1 MTTQEPVG
9 EQELRQNARQWAARL
24 CAVDVRYDCDANV
37 VDTAEHFAE
46 VMEQRRFL
54 PQFFVRHLEDAMI
67 DCRLPQDFP
76 QPEADAYARP
86 MPQRRG
92 VWFPGMV
99 QRDHLLPALG
109 TPDIP
114 PLEGRQP
121 LLPAEGSALGAI
133 NLAAHLTKDGQV
145 DHQLL
150 TQTVHTAVHL
160 LDNAIDASDYADS
173 RQSRFTRATRRI
185 GLGMMGL
192 AQVLRAK
199 ELSYDSDEARR
210 TAQEL
215 AKLIDA
221 QAHLASQN
229 LARQR
234 GAFALFSESR
244 QKNGEKTRNS
254 ALTATAPNEVLAAIC
269 GVTPGLSADEE
280 VSAEACVKMQAAVQR
295 YTDGSVYLP
304 IPAQTREEMQE
315 LCTMGYLLG
324 CKSIEAGEVQAGE
337 IPDFL
342 KQPHTQ
348 DVPEN
353 TILFAKPEEKSDLDI
368 DHQPQPL
375 FCPACGRELHKKR
388 IVPVCDTCGPLM
400 CLQTTEALR

>member
-1 MTTQEPVG
+1 MTTQEPVC

-24 CAVDVRYDCDANV
+24 CAVDVRYDCDADL

-54 PQFFVRHLEDAMI
+54 PQFFVRHFEDAMV

-99 QRDHLLPALG
+99 QRDHLLPELG

-145 DHQLL
+145 DHELL

-192 AQVLRAK
+192 AQVLKAK
-199 ELSYDSDEARR
+199 ELSYDSEEARR

-244 QKNGEKTRNS
+244 QRNGEKTRNS

-304 IPAQTREEMQE
+304 IPANTREQMQE

-342 KQPHTQ
+342 KKPHPQ
-348 DVPEN
+348 EMPEN
-353 TILFAKPEEKSDLDI
+353 TILFAKMEEDSEADD
-368 DHQPQPL
+368 QPQPL
-375 FCPACGRELHKKR
+375 FCPACGRALHKKR
-388 IVPVCDTCGPLM
+388 IVPVCDSCGPLM
-400 CLQTTEALR
+400 CLQTTEVLK